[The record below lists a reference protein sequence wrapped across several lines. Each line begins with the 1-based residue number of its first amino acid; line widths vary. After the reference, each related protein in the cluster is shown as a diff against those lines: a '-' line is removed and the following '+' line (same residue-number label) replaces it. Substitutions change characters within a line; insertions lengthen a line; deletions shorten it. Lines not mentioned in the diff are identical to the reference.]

1 MMFSLLNKCKLSIIY
16 KSSVLFFLLLPVL
29 LFSQTNEKYYS
40 DQYILNH
47 RFFSVENGLASR
59 YISDATKD
67 SRGFMWFAT
76 FGGISR
82 FDGNTFVSITK
93 KQGLKANTVL
103 RVSADKNAH
112 LFVISQDLSSENNI
126 RNYAQVFDVF
136 SNSFIPISSVL
147 PKLPFPEN
155 LIKDIQCDSSGAKYI
170 LKSNPVQLWKCNVDG
185 KFQLLANLTKWD
197 EGIRKNPENIN
208 YLQIKFIASG
218 DQVFISNINFN
229 TAYYL
234 TNKKV
239 IPINSYN
246 NQPVQIC
253 SNHELRYLKTGEGGY
268 HRVDGNGNDSF
279 IASTLNNKLLNE
291 KRIRIYN
298 SNANSLS
305 SLLINDTLSTIK
317 FIYNNSAIDISN
329 IEGLDNNKEK
339 AIVKL
344 VQTAENQFWILT
356 NVGIYQLVLSKKYF
370 SNYFNISLSTIFPGT
385 PMRGIYAD
393 AGLANETSNSDDLI
407 IASTWDRLLI
417 KQGEKETELPVKSM
431 PYAVLKHKSN
441 FYYGTNCL
449 WQLDLRT
456 KTSIQLDS
464 ITSDEVITIFPL
476 NDSLLI
482 SGRRTGIYVN
492 NINSRKTYRAD
503 KGYPK
508 PLFPT
513 RILRTKTHGIV
524 AVAENGLYILNES
537 GNVID
542 FYGQQASQSFKR
554 LPYSGIRDVCEDAQ
568 GIFWLGLKEGG
579 LVRWNWNG
587 KDPLGASQ
595 FNQFG
600 LYEGFP
606 SENVC
611 RIEPD
616 KFGFLWISTFNG
628 LVRFNLRDYSTR
640 IFTTKDGLTHNE
652 FNWSSSFQAANGSL
666 YFGGLEGVNAFDPK
680 EFYQKEQKIDFP
692 FQLTGFTKF
701 SEKADTTIDCLPL
714 LRNASTLFMD
724 VGDTYLNIGF
734 ALLDYVDRI
743 HRYAYKIEGVDKDW
757 HNIEQNSLL
766 LSGLP
771 YGNYTIRIK
780 AQLENGQWNPSEI
793 IIPIKVLKPFYLK
806 IWFIIL
812 CALVLSAAFIIYFR
826 MKQKRLIK
834 NKQMLESTVYNRTIS
849 LKNVIEQRELLI
861 KEIHHRVRNNL
872 QTISGLLQLQKGTL
886 KDEHLLAVLN
896 EGQSRINSI
905 ALIHQSLYQTDDLV
919 SIDFKPFLV
928 ELANKISELFDSY
941 KREFVLDIEMDDMQ
955 FDVDTS
961 IPLGLILNEL
971 LTNSLKYAFDANGL
985 VHVSIAIREMSP
997 LNFEL
1002 IYSDNGPGLSEQI
1015 NLEKPSTLGLRLIK
1029 GLAGQ
1034 LRGKIDY
1041 SFLEKSTFHISFK
1054 SIEINKKS

>member
-1 MMFSLLNKCKLSIIY
+1 MNIFTRQSKNIAFVIFY
-16 KSSVLFFLLLPVL
+16 LLLPVL
-29 LFSQTNEKYYS
+29 LFSQKKEDSNS
-40 DQYILNH
+40 DQYIVNH

-155 LIKDIQCDSSGAKYI
+155 IIKDIQCDSLGAKYI

-197 EGIRKNPENIN
+197 DEIRKRPELIN

-218 DQVFISNINFN
+218 DQVFISNIIFN

-234 TNKKV
+234 TNKNV
-239 IPINSYN
+239 IPINLYN

-253 SNHELRYLKTGEGGY
+253 SNHELRYLKTGEVGY
-268 HRVDGNGNDSF
+268 HRVDGNGSDTF
-279 IASTLNNKLLNE
+279 IASTLINNLLNE
-291 KRIRIYN
+291 KRIRIYD

-305 SLLINDTLSTIK
+305 SLLINDTLSAIK

-370 SNYFNISLSTIFPGT
+370 SNYFNISRSTIFPGT

-393 AGLANETSNSDDLI
+393 AGLTNKTSNSDELI

-417 KQGEKETELPVKSM
+417 KQGEKETELPLKSM

-464 ITSDEVITIFPL
+464 MSSEEVIAIFPL
-476 NDSLLI
+476 NDSILI
-482 SGRRTGIYVN
+482 SGRRTSIQVYN
-492 NINSRKTYRAD
+492 TNSRKTYRAD

-508 PLFPT
+508 PLFLT

-542 FYGQQASQSFKR
+542 FYGQQASQISHR

-579 LVRWNWNG
+579 LVRWNWSGAN
-587 KDPLGASQ
+587 PLGASQ
-595 FNQFG
+595 FTQFG

-628 LVRFNLRDYSTR
+628 LVRFKLSDYSTR
-640 IFTTKDGLTHNE
+640 IFRTKDGLTHNE
-652 FNWSSSFQAANGSL
+652 FNWSSSFQTANGRL
-666 YFGGLEGVNAFDPK
+666 YFGGLEGLNAFNPK
-680 EFYQKEQKIDFP
+680 EFFQKEQNVDFP

-701 SEKADTTIDCLPL
+701 SEELDTTIDCIPL
-714 LRNASTLFMD
+714 LRKTSTIFMD
-724 VGDTYLNIGF
+724 VGDTYINVGF
-734 ALLDYVDRI
+734 ALLDYVDRV
-743 HRYAYKIEGVDKDW
+743 HRYAYKIEGVDKEW
-757 HNIEQNSLL
+757 HNIELNSLL

-771 YGNYTIRIK
+771 YGNFTIRIK

-793 IIPIKVLKPFYLK
+793 IIPINVLKPFYLK
-806 IWFIIL
+806 IWFFIL
-812 CALVLSAAFIIYFR
+812 CALMLSAAFIIYFR
-826 MKQKRLIK
+826 MKQKRLMK
-834 NKQMLESTVYNRTIS
+834 NKHMLESTVLKRTLS
-849 LKNVIEQRELLI
+849 LKDVIEQRELLI

-872 QTISGLLQLQKGTL
+872 QTISGLLELQKGTL
-886 KDEHLLAVLN
+886 KDEQLLAVLN

-955 FDVDTS
+955 FNVDTS

-971 LTNSLKYAFDANGL
+971 LTNSLKYAHNAKGL
-985 VHVSIAIREMSP
+985 VHVSIAIKETAP
-997 LNFEL
+997 LHFEL

-1015 NLEKPSTLGLRLIK
+1015 NLEKPSNLGLRLIK

-1041 SFLEKSTFHISFK
+1041 SFHEKSTFHISFK

>member
-1 MMFSLLNKCKLSIIY
+1 MNIFTRQSKNIACAIFY
-16 KSSVLFFLLLPVL
+16 LLLPVL
-29 LFSQTNEKYYS
+29 LFSQKKEDFNS
-40 DQYILNH
+40 AQYIVNH

-59 YISDATKD
+59 YVSDATKD

-82 FDGNTFVSITK
+82 FDGKTFVSITK

-103 RVSADKNAH
+103 RVVADKNAH

-126 RNYAQVFDVF
+126 RNYAQVFDVY

-170 LKSNPVQLWKCNVDG
+170 VKSNPVQLWKCNVDG

-197 EGIRKNPENIN
+197 EGIRKRPEFIN

-234 TNKKV
+234 TNKNV

-246 NQPVQIC
+246 NQPVQIR
-253 SNHELRYLKTGEGGY
+253 SNNELRYLNAGEEGY
-268 HRVDGNGNDSF
+268 HRVDENGNDTF
-279 IASTLNNKLLNE
+279 IASSSTNKFLNKDV
-291 KRIRIYN
+291 IRIYK
-298 SNANSLS
+298 SNANSLN
-305 SLLINDTLSTIK
+305 SLLIIDSQSKIK
-317 FIYNNSAIDISN
+317 FIHNNSSIDLSN
-329 IEGLDNNKEK
+329 IEGLANDKEK

-344 VQTAENQFWILT
+344 VRTAENQFWILT

-370 SNYFNISLSTIFPGT
+370 SNYFNISRSTIFPGT
-385 PMRGIYAD
+385 PMRGIYTD
-393 AGLANETSNSDDLI
+393 AGLTNKTSNSDDLI

-417 KQGEKETELPVKSM
+417 QQGENETEIPVDGM

-441 FYYGTNCL
+441 IYYGTYCL
-449 WQLDLRT
+449 WQLDLL
-456 KTSIQLDS
+456 KKKSIQLES
-464 ITSDEVITIFPL
+464 VSSEELIAIFPL
-476 NDSLLI
+476 NDSLLVI
-482 SGRRTGIYVN
+482 GKRTGIYVY

-542 FYGQQASQSFKR
+542 FYGQQASQSSRR
-554 LPYSGIRDVCEDAQ
+554 LTYSGIRDVCEDAQ

-579 LVRWNWNG
+579 LVRWNWSGAN
-587 KDPLGASQ
+587 PLGASQ

-826 MKQKRLIK
+826 MKQKRLMK

-955 FDVDTS
+955 FNVDTS

>member
-1 MMFSLLNKCKLSIIY
+1 MNIFTRQSKNIACAIFY
-16 KSSVLFFLLLPVL
+16 LLLPVL
-29 LFSQTNEKYYS
+29 LFSQKKEDSNS
-40 DQYILNH
+40 AQYIVNH

-59 YISDATKD
+59 YVSDATMD

-126 RNYAQVFDVF
+126 RNYAQVFDVY

-185 KFQLLANLTKWD
+185 KFQLLANLTRWD
-197 EGIRKNPENIN
+197 EEIRKRPELIN

-218 DQVFISNINFN
+218 DQVFISNIIFN

-234 TNKKV
+234 TNKNV

-253 SNHELRYLKTGEGGY
+253 SNHELRYLNAGEEGY
-268 HRVDGNGNDSF
+268 HRVDENGNDTF
-279 IASTLNNKLLNE
+279 IASSSTNKFLNKE
-291 KRIRIYN
+291 GIRIYN
-298 SNANSLS
+298 SNVNSLNT
-305 SLLINDTLSTIK
+305 LLIKDALSSIK
-317 FIYNNSAIDISN
+317 FIHNNSAIDLSN
-329 IEGLDNNKEK
+329 IEGLANDKEK
-339 AIVKL
+339 GIVKFI
-344 VQTAENQFWILT
+344 QTAENQFWILT
-356 NVGIYQLVLSKKYF
+356 NLGVYQLVLSKKYF
-370 SNYFNISLSTIFPGT
+370 SNYFNISRNSVFPGT

-393 AGLANETSNSDDLI
+393 ATFTQKVSDSDNFL

-417 KQGEKETELPVKSM
+417 QQGENETEIPVDGM

-441 FYYGTNCL
+441 IYYGTYCL
-449 WQLDLRT
+449 WQLDLQT
-456 KTSIQLDS
+456 KTSIKLDS
-464 ITSDEVITIFPL
+464 LSSDELITIFPI

-482 SGRRTGIYVN
+482 IGRRTGIFVY
-492 NINSRKTYRAD
+492 NIHSRKTYRAD
-503 KGYPK
+503 KGYPN
-508 PLFPT
+508 PLFLT
-513 RILRTKTHGIV
+513 RILRTKTHGIL
-524 AVAENGLYILNES
+524 AVAENGLYLLNES
-537 GNVID
+537 GYLKD
-542 FYGQQASQSFKR
+542 FYGPQASQRSHR

-579 LVRWNWNG
+579 LVRWNWSGAN
-587 KDPLGASQ
+587 PLGASQ

-611 RIEPD
+611 RIEHD
-616 KFGFLWISTFNG
+616 KYGFLWISTFNG
-628 LVRFNLRDYSTR
+628 LVRFKLSDYSTR

-652 FNWSSSFQAANGSL
+652 FNWSSSFQAADGRL
-666 YFGGLEGVNAFDPK
+666 YFGGLEGVNAFNPK
-680 EFYQKEQKIDFP
+680 EFYQKEQKLNFP
-692 FQLTGFTKF
+692 FQLTVFTKF

-714 LRNASTLFMD
+714 LRNASTIIMD
-724 VGDTYLNIGF
+724 VGDTYINIGF
-734 ALLDYVDRI
+734 SLLDFIDRT
-743 HRYAYKIEGVDKDW
+743 HRFAYKIEGVDKDW

-771 YGNYTIRIK
+771 YGNHTIRIK
-780 AQLENGQWNPSEI
+780 AQLENGQWNPTEI
-793 IIPIKVLKPFYLK
+793 NLPIRVLKPFYLK
-806 IWFIIL
+806 AWFFIV
-812 CALVLSAAFIIYFR
+812 CALMLSAAFIIYFR
-826 MKQKRLIK
+826 MKQKRLMK
-834 NKQMLESTVYNRTIS
+834 NKQMLESTVYNRTMS
-849 LKNVIEQRELLI
+849 LKTVIEQRELLI

-886 KDEHLLAVLN
+886 KDEQLLAVLN

-928 ELANKISELFDSY
+928 ELANKIAELFDSY

-971 LTNSLKYAFDANGL
+971 LTNSLKYASDGKGL
-985 VHVSIAIREMSP
+985 VRVSITIRETIP

-1002 IYSDNGPGLSEQI
+1002 IYSDNGPGLSEHI
-1015 NLEKPSTLGLRLIK
+1015 NLVKPSTLGLRLIK

-1041 SFLEKSTFHISFK
+1041 SFQEKSTFHISFK
-1054 SIEINKKS
+1054 SKEISKKS